1 MATTEAE
8 DEADLGLL
16 ARQTL
21 SGVEVN
27 DLPPE
32 PLALGVDLGRL
43 ATTSQ
48 PPAPPRRADDTDGRI
63 DLRASSPGV
72 VLAPAS
78 APTPSSAAAVNGAAA
93 LAARLRAQRASKA
106 PVASRPPPL
115 LAKTIEPRPPLPQL
129 DRELDAL
136 IASRSSPVAA
146 VVETSLKSAL
156 ELVRRAPSWI
166 WVLASGVAIG
176 LVLGLGLG
184 GGDGVE
190 PSTEVTAAPESPAPS
205 AGVPVLP
212 EVVAST
218 RIAAPS
224 PGSPS
229 AARARPSTSGDRSQR
244 HVQDSSNARE
254 PPAAVAATPAPAPS
268 AGASRSI
275 DTLLDQAIGGG
286 PTPQVSA
293 GTTRSASV
301 DPTRPSIPA
310 RGDVARLLAEAMSRV
325 RICAGGRSGVAKAQI
340 VVKSSG
346 RISSV
351 KILGAPFSRTTAARC
366 METAIRGVAFPP
378 FTQST
383 FRVTYPYAL

>member
-48 PPAPPRRADDTDGRI
+48 PPAPPRSAEENDGRI

-72 VLAPAS
+72 VLAPAT
-78 APTPSSAAAVNGAAA
+78 APTRSTAATVNGAAA
-93 LAARLRAQRASKA
+93 LAARLRGQRAGQA
-106 PVASRPPPL
+106 HAASRPPPVL
-115 LAKTIEPRPPLPQL
+115 VKTLERRPEPQVEH
-129 DRELDAL
+129 ELDAL
-136 IASRSSPVAA
+136 IASRSFSAAAA
-146 VVETSLKSAL
+146 VEAWLKTAI

-166 WVLASGVAIG
+166 WVLTSGMAIG
-176 LVLGLGLG
+176 LAFGLAVG
-184 GGDGVE
+184 GDDGVE
-190 PSTEVTAAPESPAPS
+190 PPTEVTAAPDSPTPS

-212 EVVAST
+212 QVVPST
-218 RIAAPS
+218 RVAVPS
-224 PGSPS
+224 PSS
-229 AARARPSTSGDRSQR
+229 ISTARARSNATGDRSRR
-244 HVQDSSNARE
+244 HAQSPSSARE
-254 PPAAVAATPAPAPS
+254 PEGAVAAAPAPPPS

-286 PTPQVSA
+286 STPQPSS
-293 GTTRSASV
+293 SASRSGGA
-301 DPTRPSIPA
+301 DASRPSTPA
-310 RGDVARLLAEAMSRV
+310 RADVARLLSEALPRV
-325 RICAGGRSGVAKAQI
+325 RICAGGRSGIAKAQI

-351 KILGAPFSRTTAARC
+351 KIMGAPFSRTTSARC